1 MTTSRPRAP
10 VRSRLLLGA
19 ILLASCSDGGGG
31 VPPASG
37 DGGGPPSSGD
47 GGATASTGPGATTS
61 TGQDPVAAR
70 FPTPRA
76 LYEGAVA
83 PSCAGAE
90 GSCHRGWAPPELS
103 SFEAFIAT
111 AGAFC
116 QTGVGDPRAVV
127 DGCERPG
134 DRLVFAD
141 GVERALLRVIVPEGA
156 PRVPAEVTV
165 VLDGPAGDVSAVA
178 RVRAPV
184 VEGQAEFRQE
194 LRGVVFTPLE
204 PASRLRLDL
213 SRAGEDVARAFDLR
227 RWPRRG
233 ADVIVGDANGNGRD
247 AAGVELRQLA
257 PGRPERSFLYLR
269 LLGDELGARMPLVEN
284 GWSEDATRALYCF
297 VRGLPEGWQPDTRV
311 ADEPIAYAGCPSDP
325 EDGGPVAS
333 GYEAVQAIFDQR
345 CASGPCHGAERA
357 SGLDLRR
364 AAIAEGEVIGAP
376 SREAPGRALIAPGAA
391 DESYLVCKI
400 EPGCAERARGTA
412 VMPVGGELGAEE
424 RAAIRAW
431 IEAGAKLD

>member
-1 MTTSRPRAP
+1 MGPSRLRAP
-10 VRSRLLLGA
+10 GRPCLLLGA
-19 ILLASCSDGGGG
+19 ILLASCSDDGGGA
-31 VPPASG
+31 PPASG
-37 DGGGPPSSGD
+37 DGGGPPSSGQ
-47 GGATASTGPGATTS
+47 GASAPTSSSASASTGY
-61 TGQDPVAAR
+61 DPVAAR

-76 LYEGAVA
+76 LYERAVA

-90 GSCHRGWAPPELS
+90 GSCHRGWAQPDLS

-156 PRVPAEVTV
+156 PRVPSEVTV
-165 VLDGPAGDVSAVA
+165 TLDGPAGDVSAVT

-184 VEGQAEFRQE
+184 AAGQAELRQE

-213 SRAGEDVARAFDLR
+213 SRAGEDLARAFDLR

-233 ADVIVGDANGNGRD
+233 ADVVVGDANGNGRD
-247 AAGVELRQLA
+247 AAGAELRQLV
-257 PGRPERSFLYLR
+257 PGRPDRSFLYLR
-269 LLGDELGARMPLVEN
+269 LLGDALGARMPLVES
-284 GWSEDATRALYCF
+284 GWSEEATRALYCF

-311 ADEPIAYAGCPSDP
+311 ADEPIAYAGCPGDP
-325 EDGGPVAS
+325 EDGGPAAS
-333 GYEAVQAIFDQR
+333 DIEAVQAIFDQR

-364 AAIAEGEVIGAP
+364 AALAGGEVIGAP
-376 SREAPGRALIAPGAA
+376 SREVPGRALIAPGAA

-400 EPGCAERARGTA
+400 EPGCAERAQGTA
-412 VMPVGGELGAEE
+412 PMPVGGELGAEE
-424 RAAIRAW
+424 RTAIRAW

>member
-1 MTTSRPRAP
+1 MRA
-10 VRSRLLLGA
+10 LLLSGA
-19 ILLASCSDGGGG
+19 ILLASCSGDGGGE
-31 VPPASG
+31 PPASG
-37 DGGGPPSSGD
+37 DGGGPPSVGPGASG
-47 GGATASTGPGATTS
+47 STGPGASVS
-61 TGQDPVAAR
+61 TGDAPVAAR

-83 PSCAGAE
+83 GSCAGAE
-90 GSCHRGWAPPELS
+90 GSCHHGWAQPELS

-134 DRLVFAD
+134 DRLMFAD
-141 GVERALLRVIVPEGA
+141 GVERALLGVVVPEGA
-156 PRVPAEVTV
+156 PRVPSEVTV
-165 VLDGPAGDVSAVA
+165 ALDGPAGDVSAVA

-184 VEGQAEFRQE
+184 AEGQAEYRQE
-194 LRGVVFTPLE
+194 LRGVVFTPLD

-213 SRAGEDVARAFDLR
+213 SRAGEEVARAFDLR

-233 ADVIVGDANGNGRD
+233 ADVVVGDANGNGRD
-247 AAGVELRQLA
+247 AAGAPLRQLV

-284 GWSEDATRALYCF
+284 GWSREATRALYCF
-297 VRGLPEGWQPDTRV
+297 VRGLPEGWQPDTRI
-311 ADEPIAYAGCPSDP
+311 ADEPIAYAGCPTDP
-325 EDGGPVAS
+325 GDIGPVVS
-333 GYEAVQAIFDQR
+333 DYEAVQAIFDQR
-345 CASGPCHGAERA
+345 CASGPCHGGERA

-364 AAIAEGEVIGAP
+364 AAIARGDVIGAP
-376 SREAPGRALIAPGAA
+376 SRQAPDRALIAPGAA

-400 EPGCAERARGTA
+400 EPGCAERAQGTA
-412 VMPVGGELGAEE
+412 MMPVGGELGAED